1 MSSITNGSPRV
12 GAGSARLFYA
22 FDVGA
27 AIDLQA
33 AQRVLAGEAAL
44 ERIRHKG
51 HAPRHAQFDP
61 PPLLVLRDMP
71 AIEVAGL
78 STLPQVEATLWDF
91 GGVTVAFEAPIAG
104 MDLEELAACATK
116 LAGDPRAQ
124 DAARALVERLV
135 AAVRPCIDH
144 PSLAEQEEDYVAW
157 EVRSFVDGIAPDEL
171 LAEHERVVARILRAE
186 PDELSE
192 QEVREAVET
201 VVRFGTRDLAIV
213 DWNGAFLLDPE
224 PDDTLAVLEFANLE
238 LLELRFLDD
247 RLDKALD
254 RAYGTLQRPRS
265 MWRVFQ
271 RDRTRR
277 EIAAVARLQIDA
289 ALLYERVDNAL
300 KLHGDQYL
308 ARVHRAAGESYGVA
322 EWHHSVQRK
331 LETIERVHDKVH
343 GEAADLRMET
353 LEWIVIL
360 LIAGE
365 ILLSLSGIFRH

>member
-1 MSSITNGSPRV
+1 MQSTTSAPPRV
-12 GAGSARLFYA
+12 AAGSARLFYA
-22 FDVGA
+22 FDVGS
-27 AIDLQA
+27 AIDLEA
-33 AQRVLAGEAAL
+33 AQRALAGEAAL

-71 AIEVAGL
+71 ALEVAGFR
-78 STLPQVEATLWDF
+78 TLPQVEVTLWDF
-91 GGVTVAFEAPIAG
+91 GGVAVAFEASIAG
-104 MDLEELAACATK
+104 LDLDQLAAGATR
-116 LAGDPRAQ
+116 LAADSTAQ

-135 AAVRPCIDH
+135 AALRPCIDH

-157 EVRSFVDGIAPDEL
+157 EVRSFEGDLAPEEL
-171 LAEHERVVARILRAE
+171 LARHECVLARILRAE

-224 PDDTLAVLEFANLE
+224 PADTLAVLEFANLE

-254 RAYGTLQRPRS
+254 RAYATLQQPRS

-271 RDRTRR
+271 RDRARR

-308 ARVHRAAGESYGVA
+308 ARVHRAAGESYGFA

-365 ILLSLSGIFRH
+365 ILLSLSGIFSH

>member
-1 MSSITNGSPRV
+1 MQSRTSAPPRV
-12 GAGSARLFYA
+12 AAGSARLFYA
-22 FDVGA
+22 FDVGS
-27 AIDLQA
+27 AIDLEA
-33 AQRVLAGEAAL
+33 AQRALAGEAAL

-71 AIEVAGL
+71 ALEVAGFR
-78 STLPQVEATLWDF
+78 TLPQVEVTLWDF
-91 GGVTVAFEAPIAG
+91 GGVAVAFEASIAG
-104 MDLEELAACATK
+104 LDLEQLAAGATR
-116 LAGDPRAQ
+116 LASDSTAQ

-135 AAVRPCIDH
+135 AALRPCIDH

-157 EVRSFVDGIAPDEL
+157 EVRSFEGDLAPEEL
-171 LAEHERVVARILRAE
+171 LARHERVLARILRAE

-224 PDDTLAVLEFANLE
+224 PADTLAVLEFANLE

-254 RAYGTLQRPRS
+254 RAYATLQQPRS

-271 RDRTRR
+271 RDRARR

-308 ARVHRAAGESYGVA
+308 ARVHRAAGESYGFA

-365 ILLSLSGIFRH
+365 ILLSLSGIFSH